1 VKHGILVLALIA
13 LTGCASTRSWIDRH
27 PIATTVIVTSLLI
40 TAKVIAE
47 EAAERDNNPEMI
59 TPRVDCATRPESCR

>member
-47 EAAERDNNPEMI
+47 EAAERDNNPDMPL
-59 TPRVDCATRPESCR
+59 PRVDCATRPESCR